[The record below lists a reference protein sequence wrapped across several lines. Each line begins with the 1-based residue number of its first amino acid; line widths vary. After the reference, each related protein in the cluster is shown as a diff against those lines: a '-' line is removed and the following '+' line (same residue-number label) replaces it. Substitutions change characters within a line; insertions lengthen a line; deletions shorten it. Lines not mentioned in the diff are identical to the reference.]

1 MGALHFG
8 QWASFPIFS
17 LSAFRLVL
25 QCGQAKR
32 IMKNGLGTRG
42 CPRYGMIE

>member
-1 MGALHFG
+1 MGALHLG

-17 LSAFRLVL
+17 LAAFWPVL

-32 IMKNGLGTRG
+32 NMNNDHGQ
-42 CPRYGMIE
+42 